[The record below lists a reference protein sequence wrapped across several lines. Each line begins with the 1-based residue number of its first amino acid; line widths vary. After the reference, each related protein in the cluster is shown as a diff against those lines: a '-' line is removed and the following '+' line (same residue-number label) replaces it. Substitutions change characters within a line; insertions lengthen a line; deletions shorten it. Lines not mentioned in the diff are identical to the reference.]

1 MAIFL
6 NILFL
11 IIGLA
16 LLIKGADFFVSGAS
30 AIAKKFK
37 VPTMLIGLTIVALG
51 TSLPEL
57 SVSVASAIKGSTDM
71 SVGNIVGSNM
81 MNMLLILG
89 VVALI
94 HPVPITKSS
103 KKIDFPFLIVLTMLL
118 LVFSADVI
126 LNGDAQNMISRT
138 ESIVFLAMLVFYI
151 TILVINANFSKKL
164 PFAKEDELN
173 FSGEMSSQTVNET
186 LTKDEAKDENKLET
200 NMISTL
206 DNDESLQEE
215 NLQTSERQNQNL
227 INQEEKSKK
236 LRFKKEK
243 NEDKILKSWQ
253 IALCLIFGLAAV
265 VFGAEC
271 VSSTAQFLAIKIGM
285 SEALVG
291 LTIVAVGTSL
301 PELATSIAASRR
313 GDNQMALGNILG
325 SNVINIALVLG
336 LVGVIS
342 PVAITSTILIDMLI
356 LTIFTI
362 IFSVICMTSK
372 KEIKRWVGILLLI
385 MYIAYITF
393 AIVRNYVGF

>member
-30 AIAKKFK
+30 SIAKKFK

-89 VVALI
+89 IVALI

-103 KKIDFPFLIVLTMLL
+103 KKIDFPFLIVLTLLL
-118 LVFSADVI
+118 LVFSADAI
-126 LNGDAQNMISRT
+126 LNGDVQNMISRT

-151 TILVINANFSKKL
+151 TILVINANLSKKL

-173 FSGEMSSQTVNET
+173 FSGEMSSQTENET
-186 LTKDEAKDENKLET
+186 LSKDEDKGENKLET
-200 NMISTL
+200 KIISTH
-206 DNDESLQEE
+206 DNDEGLIEE
-215 NLQTSERQNQNL
+215 NLQTSENQNL
-227 INQEEKSKK
+227 IKQEEKSKK
-236 LRFKKEK
+236 FKFKKEK
-243 NEDKILKSWQ
+243 NEDKILKGWQ

-271 VSSTAQFLAIKIGM
+271 VSTTAQFLAIKIGM

-342 PVAITSTILIDMLI
+342 PVAITSAILIDMLI

-372 KEIKRWVGILLLI
+372 KEIKRWAGILLLI

>member
-6 NILFL
+6 NVLFL

-37 VPTMLIGLTIVALG
+37 VPAMLIGLTIVALG

-89 VVALI
+89 IVAII
-94 HPVPITKSS
+94 HPVPITKSN
-103 KKIDFPFLIVLTMLL
+103 KIIDFPFLIVLTMLL

-138 ESIVFLAMLVFYI
+138 ESIVYLAMLVFYI
-151 TILVINANFSKKL
+151 TILVINANLSKKFS
-164 PFAKEDELN
+164 FAKEDELN
-173 FSGEMSSQTVNET
+173 FSGEMTSQTEKET
-186 LTKDEAKDENKLET
+186 ISKDEDKGENKLET
-200 NMISTL
+200 NLISTL
-206 DNDESLQEE
+206 DNDENSQK
-215 NLQTSERQNQNL
+215 NLQTSENQNQNF
-227 INQEEKSKK
+227 IKQEEKSKK
-236 LRFKKEK
+236 FKFKKEK
-243 NEDKILKSWQ
+243 NKDKILKGWQ

-271 VSSTAQFLAIKIGM
+271 VSTTAQFLAIKIGM

-291 LTIVAVGTSL
+291 LTIVSVGTSL

-342 PVAITSTILIDMLI
+342 PVAITSAILIDMLI

-372 KEIKRWVGILLLI
+372 NEIRRWVGILLLI

>member
-37 VPTMLIGLTIVALG
+37 VPAMLIGLTIVALG

-89 VVALI
+89 IVAII
-94 HPVPITKSS
+94 HPVPITKSN
-103 KKIDFPFLIVLTMLL
+103 KIIDFPFLIVLTMLL

-138 ESIVFLAMLVFYI
+138 ESIVYLAMLVFYI
-151 TILVINANFSKKL
+151 TILVINANLSKKFS
-164 PFAKEDELN
+164 FAKEDELN
-173 FSGEMSSQTVNET
+173 FSGEMTSQTEKET
-186 LTKDEAKDENKLET
+186 ISKDEDKGENKLET
-200 NMISTL
+200 NLISTL
-206 DNDESLQEE
+206 DNDENSQK
-215 NLQTSERQNQNL
+215 NLQTSENQNQNF
-227 INQEEKSKK
+227 IKQEEKSKK
-236 LRFKKEK
+236 FKFKKEK
-243 NEDKILKSWQ
+243 NKDKILKGWQ

-271 VSSTAQFLAIKIGM
+271 VSTTAQFLAIKIGM

-291 LTIVAVGTSL
+291 LTIVSVGTSL

-342 PVAITSTILIDMLI
+342 PVAITSAILIDMLI

-372 KEIKRWVGILLLI
+372 NEIRRWVGILLLI

>member
-30 AIAKKFK
+30 SIAKKFK

-89 VVALI
+89 IVALI

-103 KKIDFPFLIVLTMLL
+103 KKIDFPFLIVLTLLL
-118 LVFSADVI
+118 LVFSADAI
-126 LNGDAQNMISRT
+126 LNGDVQNMISRT

-151 TILVINANFSKKL
+151 TILVINANLSKKL

-173 FSGEMSSQTVNET
+173 FSGEMSSQTENET
-186 LTKDEAKDENKLET
+186 LSKDEDKGENKLET
-200 NMISTL
+200 KIISTH
-206 DNDESLQEE
+206 DNDEGLIEE
-215 NLQTSERQNQNL
+215 NLQTSENQNL
-227 INQEEKSKK
+227 IKQEEKSKK
-236 LRFKKEK
+236 FKFKKEK
-243 NEDKILKSWQ
+243 NEDKILKGWQ

-271 VSSTAQFLAIKIGM
+271 VSTTAQFLAIKIGM

-291 LTIVAVGTSL
+291 LTIVAVCTSL

-342 PVAITSTILIDMLI
+342 PVAITSAILIDMLI

-372 KEIKRWVGILLLI
+372 KEIKRWAGILLLI

>member
-30 AIAKKFK
+30 SIAKKFK

-103 KKIDFPFLIVLTMLL
+103 KKIDFPFLIVLTLLL
-118 LVFSADVI
+118 LVFSADAI
-126 LNGDAQNMISRT
+126 LNGDVQNMISRT

-151 TILVINANFSKKL
+151 TILVINANLSKKL

-173 FSGEMSSQTVNET
+173 FSGEMSSQTENET
-186 LTKDEAKDENKLET
+186 LSKDEDKGENKLET
-200 NMISTL
+200 KIISTH
-206 DNDESLQEE
+206 DNDEGLIEE
-215 NLQTSERQNQNL
+215 NLQTSENQNL
-227 INQEEKSKK
+227 IKQEEKSKK
-236 LRFKKEK
+236 FKFKKEK

-271 VSSTAQFLAIKIGM
+271 VSTTAQFLAIKIGM

-342 PVAITSTILIDMLI
+342 PVAITSAILIDMLI

-372 KEIKRWVGILLLI
+372 KEIKRWAGILLLI

>member
-6 NILFL
+6 NVLFL

-37 VPTMLIGLTIVALG
+37 VPAMLIGLTIVALG

-89 VVALI
+89 IVAII
-94 HPVPITKSS
+94 HPVPITKSN
-103 KKIDFPFLIVLTMLL
+103 KIIDFPFLIVLTMLL

-138 ESIVFLAMLVFYI
+138 ESIVYLAMLVFYI
-151 TILVINANFSKKL
+151 TILVINANLSKKL
-164 PFAKEDELN
+164 PFAKEDKLN
-173 FSGEMSSQTVNET
+173 FSGEMTSQTEKET
-186 LTKDEAKDENKLET
+186 ISKDEDKGENKLET
-200 NMISTL
+200 NLISTL
-206 DNDESLQEE
+206 DNDENSQK
-215 NLQTSERQNQNL
+215 NLQTSENQNQNF
-227 INQEEKSKK
+227 IKQEEKSKK
-236 LRFKKEK
+236 FKFKKEK
-243 NEDKILKSWQ
+243 NKDKILKGWQ

-271 VSSTAQFLAIKIGM
+271 VSTTAQFLAIKIGM

-291 LTIVAVGTSL
+291 LTIVSVGTSL

-342 PVAITSTILIDMLI
+342 PVAITSAILIDMLI

-372 KEIKRWVGILLLI
+372 NEIRRWVGILLLI

>member
-1 MAIFL
+1 METFL

-37 VPTMLIGLTIVALG
+37 VPAMLIGLTIVALG

-89 VVALI
+89 IVAII
-94 HPVPITKSS
+94 HPVPITKSN

-138 ESIVFLAMLVFYI
+138 ESIVYLAMLVFYI
-151 TILVINANFSKKL
+151 TILVINANLSKKL

-173 FSGEMSSQTVNET
+173 FSGEMTSQTEKET
-186 LTKDEAKDENKLET
+186 ISKDEDKGENKLET
-200 NMISTL
+200 NLISTL
-206 DNDESLQEE
+206 DNDENSQK
-215 NLQTSERQNQNL
+215 NLQTSENQNQNF
-227 INQEEKSKK
+227 IKQKEKSNIK
-236 LRFKKEK
+236 FKKEK
-243 NEDKILKSWQ
+243 NKDKILKGWQ

-271 VSSTAQFLAIKIGM
+271 VSTTAQFLAIKIGM

-291 LTIVAVGTSL
+291 LTIVSVGTSL

-342 PVAITSTILIDMLI
+342 PVAITSAILIDMLI

-372 KEIKRWVGILLLI
+372 KEIRRWVGILLLI

>member
-1 MAIFL
+1 
-6 NILFL
+6 
-11 IIGLA
+11 
-16 LLIKGADFFVSGAS
+16 
-30 AIAKKFK
+30 
-37 VPTMLIGLTIVALG
+37 MLIGLTIVALG

-71 SVGNIVGSNM
+71 SMGNIVGSNM

-173 FSGEMSSQTVNET
+173 FSGEMSSQTENET
-186 LTKDEAKDENKLET
+186 FSKDEAKGENKLET

-215 NLQTSERQNQNL
+215 NLQTSERQNL
-227 INQEEKSKK
+227 IKQEEKAKK
-236 LRFKKEK
+236 FKFKKEK

-271 VSSTAQFLAIKIGM
+271 VSTTAQFLAIKIGM

-342 PVAITSTILIDMLI
+342 PVAITSAILIDMLI

-372 KEIKRWVGILLLI
+372 KEIKRWAGILLLI

>member
-57 SVSVASAIKGSTDM
+57 SVSVASAIKGNTDM

-89 VVALI
+89 IVAII
-94 HPVPITKSS
+94 HPVPITKSN

-138 ESIVFLAMLVFYI
+138 ESIVYLAMLVFYI
-151 TILVINANFSKKL
+151 TILVINANLSKKL

-173 FSGEMSSQTVNET
+173 FSGEMTSQTEKET
-186 LTKDEAKDENKLET
+186 ISKDEDKGENKLET
-200 NMISTL
+200 NLISTL
-206 DNDESLQEE
+206 DNDENSQK
-215 NLQTSERQNQNL
+215 NLQTSENQNQNF
-227 INQEEKSKK
+227 IKQKEKSKK
-236 LRFKKEK
+236 FKFKKEK
-243 NEDKILKSWQ
+243 NKDKILKGWQ

-271 VSSTAQFLAIKIGM
+271 VSTTAQFLAIKIGM

-291 LTIVAVGTSL
+291 LTIVSVGTSL
-301 PELATSIAASRR
+301 PKLATSIAASRR

-342 PVAITSTILIDMLI
+342 PVAITSAILIDMLI

-372 KEIKRWVGILLLI
+372 KEIRRWVGILLLI

>member
-37 VPTMLIGLTIVALG
+37 VPAMLIGLTIVALG

-89 VVALI
+89 IVAII
-94 HPVPITKSS
+94 HPVPITKSN
-103 KKIDFPFLIVLTMLL
+103 KIIDFPFLIVLTMLL

-138 ESIVFLAMLVFYI
+138 ESIVYLAMLVFYI
-151 TILVINANFSKKL
+151 TILVINANLSKKL
-164 PFAKEDELN
+164 PFAKEDKLN
-173 FSGEMSSQTVNET
+173 FSGEMTSQTEKEIIS
-186 LTKDEAKDENKLET
+186 KDEDKGENKLET
-200 NMISTL
+200 NLISTL
-206 DNDESLQEE
+206 DNDENSQK
-215 NLQTSERQNQNL
+215 NLQTSENQNQNF
-227 INQEEKSKK
+227 IKQEEKSKK
-236 LRFKKEK
+236 FKFKKEK
-243 NEDKILKSWQ
+243 NKDKILKGWQ

-271 VSSTAQFLAIKIGM
+271 VSTTAQFLAIKIGM

-291 LTIVAVGTSL
+291 LTIVSVGTSL
-301 PELATSIAASRR
+301 PELATSIAVSRR

-342 PVAITSTILIDMLI
+342 PVAITSAILIDMLI

-372 KEIKRWVGILLLI
+372 KEIRRWVGILLLI

>member
-37 VPTMLIGLTIVALG
+37 VPAMLIGLTIVALG

-89 VVALI
+89 IVAII
-94 HPVPITKSS
+94 HPVPITKSN
-103 KKIDFPFLIVLTMLL
+103 KIIDFPFLIVLTMLL

-138 ESIVFLAMLVFYI
+138 ESIVYLAMLVFYI
-151 TILVINANFSKKL
+151 TILVINANLSKKFS
-164 PFAKEDELN
+164 FAKEDELN
-173 FSGEMSSQTVNET
+173 FSGEMTSQTEKEIIS
-186 LTKDEAKDENKLET
+186 KDEDKGENKLET
-200 NMISTL
+200 NLISTL
-206 DNDESLQEE
+206 DNDENSQK
-215 NLQTSERQNQNL
+215 NLQTSENQNQNF
-227 INQEEKSKK
+227 IKQEEKSKK
-236 LRFKKEK
+236 FKFKKEK
-243 NEDKILKSWQ
+243 NKDKILKGWQ

-271 VSSTAQFLAIKIGM
+271 VSTTAQFLAIKIGM

-291 LTIVAVGTSL
+291 LTIVSVGTSL

-342 PVAITSTILIDMLI
+342 PVAITSAILIDMLI

-372 KEIKRWVGILLLI
+372 NEIRRWVGILLLI

>member
-6 NILFL
+6 NVLFL

-37 VPTMLIGLTIVALG
+37 VPAMLIGLTIVALG

-89 VVALI
+89 IVAII
-94 HPVPITKSS
+94 HPVPITKSN
-103 KKIDFPFLIVLTMLL
+103 KIIDFPFLIVLTMLL

-138 ESIVFLAMLVFYI
+138 ESIVYLAMLVFYI
-151 TILVINANFSKKL
+151 TILVINANLSKKFS
-164 PFAKEDELN
+164 FAKEDELN
-173 FSGEMSSQTVNET
+173 FSGEMTSQTEKEIIS
-186 LTKDEAKDENKLET
+186 KDEDKGENKLET
-200 NMISTL
+200 NLISTL
-206 DNDESLQEE
+206 DNDENSQK
-215 NLQTSERQNQNL
+215 NLQTSENQNQNF
-227 INQEEKSKK
+227 IKQEEKSKK
-236 LRFKKEK
+236 FKFKKEK
-243 NEDKILKSWQ
+243 NKDKILKGWQ

-271 VSSTAQFLAIKIGM
+271 VSTTAQFLAIKIGM

-291 LTIVAVGTSL
+291 LTIVSVGTSL

-342 PVAITSTILIDMLI
+342 PVAITSAILIDMLI

-372 KEIKRWVGILLLI
+372 NEIRRWVGILLLI

>member
-37 VPTMLIGLTIVALG
+37 VPAMLIGLTIVALG

-57 SVSVASAIKGSTDM
+57 SVSVASAIKDSTDM

-89 VVALI
+89 IVAII
-94 HPVPITKSS
+94 HPVPITKSN

-118 LVFSADVI
+118 LVFSSDVI

-138 ESIVFLAMLVFYI
+138 ESIVYLAMLVFYI
-151 TILVINANFSKKL
+151 TILVINANLSKKL
-164 PFAKEDELN
+164 PFAKENELN
-173 FSGEMSSQTVNET
+173 FSGEMTSQTKKET
-186 LTKDEAKDENKLET
+186 ISKDEDKGENKLET
-200 NMISTL
+200 NLISTL
-206 DNDESLQEE
+206 DNDENSQK
-215 NLQTSERQNQNL
+215 NLQTSENQNQNF
-227 INQEEKSKK
+227 IKQKEKSKK
-236 LRFKKEK
+236 FKFKKEK
-243 NEDKILKSWQ
+243 NKDKILKGWQ

-271 VSSTAQFLAIKIGM
+271 VSTTAQFLAIKIGM

-291 LTIVAVGTSL
+291 LTIVSVGTSL

-342 PVAITSTILIDMLI
+342 PVAITSAILIDMLI

-372 KEIKRWVGILLLI
+372 KEIRRWVGILLLI

>member
-30 AIAKKFK
+30 SIAKKFK

-89 VVALI
+89 IVALI

-103 KKIDFPFLIVLTMLL
+103 KKIDFPFLIVLTLL
-118 LVFSADVI
+118 LLAFSADVI

-151 TILVINANFSKKL
+151 TILVINANLSKKL

-173 FSGEMSSQTVNET
+173 FSGEMSSQTENET
-186 LTKDEAKDENKLET
+186 LSKDEDKGENKLET
-200 NMISTL
+200 KIISTH
-206 DNDESLQEE
+206 DNDEGLIEE
-215 NLQTSERQNQNL
+215 NLQTSENQNL
-227 INQEEKSKK
+227 IKQEEKSKK
-236 LRFKKEK
+236 FKFKKEK

-271 VSSTAQFLAIKIGM
+271 VSTTAQFLAIKIGM

-342 PVAITSTILIDMLI
+342 PVAITSAILIDMLI

>member
-37 VPTMLIGLTIVALG
+37 VPAMLIGLTIVALG

-57 SVSVASAIKGSTDM
+57 SVSVASAIKDSTDM

-89 VVALI
+89 IVAII
-94 HPVPITKSS
+94 HPVPITKSN

-138 ESIVFLAMLVFYI
+138 ESIVYLALLVFYI
-151 TILVINANFSKKL
+151 TILVINANLSKKL

-173 FSGEMSSQTVNET
+173 FSGEMTSQTEKET
-186 LTKDEAKDENKLET
+186 ISKDEDKGENKLET
-200 NMISTL
+200 NLISTL
-206 DNDESLQEE
+206 DNDENSQK
-215 NLQTSERQNQNL
+215 NLQTSENQNQNF
-227 INQEEKSKK
+227 IKQEEKSNIK
-236 LRFKKEK
+236 FKKEK
-243 NEDKILKSWQ
+243 NKDKILKGWQ

-271 VSSTAQFLAIKIGM
+271 VSTTAQFLAIKIGM

-291 LTIVAVGTSL
+291 LTIVSVGTSL

-342 PVAITSTILIDMLI
+342 PVAITSAILIDMLI

-372 KEIKRWVGILLLI
+372 KEIRRWVGILLLI